1 MGKKC
6 IPGVICIENMTL
18 FLMFIVLILI
28 IYFYYTLI
36 IKQNNLKQDTQY
48 VVLNVPHMSS
58 NQSSFAMNTSGLSD
72 TVPPLRI
79 ADGSPPVGLRPA
91 VPINIETRGTTME
104 YSQIGILT
112 QSSNNKNNN
121 HHNKDNNTNSNNS
134 SPLILPLMGRQNMT
148 GRDKWQYYTMSNSG
162 FINSKLPVRVNGR
175 SCTGEYGCDSIMNGD
190 SVYVEGYDS
199 TFRATV
205 YDTASFQYLP
215 YL

>member
-18 FLMFIVLILI
+18 FLMFILLVLI

-36 IKQNNLKQDTQY
+36 IKQNHSKPDTQY
-48 VVLNVPHMSS
+48 VLLNVPSLS
-58 NQSSFAMNTSGLSD
+58 NQSMNLSMNTSGLSD
-72 TVPPLRI
+72 AVPPLRI
-79 ADGSPPVGLRPA
+79 AEGAPPVGLRPA
-91 VPINIETRGTTME
+91 VPINIETRGTAME
-104 YSQIGILT
+104 YGQIGILT
-112 QSSNNKNNN
+112 QSKTSN
-121 HHNKDNNTNSNNS
+121 HDNTGG
-134 SPLILPLMGRQNMT
+134 PLILPLMGRQT
-148 GRDKWQYYTMSNSG
+148 VSGRDKWQYYTMSNTG
-162 FINSKLPVRVNGR
+162 FINSKLPVSVNGR

-205 YDTASFQYLP
+205 YDRSSFRYLP

>member
-1 MGKKC
+1 
-6 IPGVICIENMTL
+6 
-18 FLMFIVLILI
+18 MFVLLILI

-36 IKQNNLKQDTQY
+36 IKPNNLNQDSQY
-48 VVLNVPHMSS
+48 VILNVPHMLS
-58 NQSSFAMNTSGLSD
+58 NQSVSMNTSGLSD
-72 TVPPLRI
+72 AVPPLRI
-79 ADGSPPVGLRPA
+79 ADGAPPIGLRPA
-91 VPINIETRGTTME
+91 VPINIETRGTSME

-112 QSSNNKNNN
+112 QSSNNHHNNN
-121 HHNKDNNTNSNNS
+121 NKDSNNNS
-134 SPLILPLMGRQNMT
+134 SNNTPLILPLMGRQSMT

-162 FINSKLPVRVNGR
+162 FVNSKLPVRVNGR

>member
-36 IKQNNLKQDTQY
+36 IKTNNSKQDTQY
-48 VVLNVPHMSS
+48 VLLNVPPIS
-58 NQSSFAMNTSGLSD
+58 NQSLSFAMNTSGLSD
-72 TVPPLRI
+72 AVPPLRI
-79 ADGSPPVGLRPA
+79 ADGAPPHGLRPA

-104 YSQIGILT
+104 YRQIGILT
-112 QSSNNKNNN
+112 QSSNNTNKN
-121 HHNKDNNTNSNNS
+121 HHNKETANNLNNN
-134 SPLILPLMGRQNMT
+134 SPLILPLMGRQSMT

-162 FINSKLPVRVNGR
+162 FVNSKLPVSINGR

>member
-6 IPGVICIENMTL
+6 IPGVFCIENMTL
-18 FLMFIVLILI
+18 FLLFVLFILI
-28 IYFYYTLI
+28 TYFYYTLL
-36 IKQNNLKQDTQY
+36 IKPNQSKPETQY
-48 VVLNVPHMSS
+48 VVLNVPPISHHQSMSMS
-58 NQSSFAMNTSGLSD
+58 MNTSGLSD

-79 ADGSPPVGLRPA
+79 AEGAPPASLRPA
-91 VPINIETRGTTME
+91 VPINIETRGTSME

-112 QSSNNKNNN
+112 QSSNHKNKNS
-121 HHNKDNNTNSNNS
+121 DNDNQGG
-134 SPLILPLMGRQNMT
+134 PLILPLMGRQNMT
-148 GRDKWQYYTMSNSG
+148 GRDKWQYYTLSNTG
-162 FINSKLPVRVNGR
+162 FINSKLPVRVNGK

-205 YDTASFQYLP
+205 YDISSFRYLP